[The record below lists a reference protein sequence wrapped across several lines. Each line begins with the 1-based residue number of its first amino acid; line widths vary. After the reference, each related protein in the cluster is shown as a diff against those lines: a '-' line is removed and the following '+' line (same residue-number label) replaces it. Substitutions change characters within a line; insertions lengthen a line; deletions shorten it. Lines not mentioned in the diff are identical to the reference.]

1 MISGVRQK
9 IKESASV
16 SMKPIGVR
24 DEDARNLIFNNFLN
38 NIEPPF
44 NIN

>member
-1 MISGVRQK
+1 M
-9 IKESASV
+9 KESTSV
-16 SMKPIGVR
+16 SMKLMGVR